1 MKLEIIV
8 HAQRMTITLAGQLD
22 VHAAPVL
29 ETVLDQQLQNITELV
44 LDVDG
49 LEYVSSVGLRVILH
63 AQQLMKAAHG
73 NLLLQNVS

>member
-22 VHAAPVL
+22 VNAAPAL
-29 ETVLDQQLQNITELV
+29 EAVLDQQLQNITELV

-63 AQQLMKAAHG
+63 AQQK
-73 NLLLQNVS
+73 